1 MKNLN
6 LLKVNLVEIKDKY
19 YKKIVK
25 KIDNRI
31 YSITSSHRKIINEAV
46 KDLVNGG
53 GKRLRPLMMFVSA
66 SFGDYNK
73 EKLLDLGAGLEILHM
88 ASLIHDDIID
98 DANLRRGNITAQS
111 KFGKN
116 TAVFIGDFLLSRTFG
131 IFSTHLNSDMLKK
144 MNKIVRLICEGE
156 IEQAEKKFDFNIN
169 KRDYLKRIRRKT
181 ALFFGF
187 ATFLG
192 AYISNIKGKKLNT
205 LYKLGLEIGMAF
217 QIQDD
222 ILDFTGKESE
232 TGKKLGRDLKSGVIT
247 LPVIYLL
254 QDEKYRLKYKNLI
267 NGKNINEK
275 ELNLLIK
282 DVKESD
288 SIKKSKEFLKKFIL
302 RVEKH
307 LNNLPNNKAK
317 KRMKKI
323 VDFQIDRN
331 Y

>member
-1 MKNLN
+1 M
-6 LLKVNLVEIKDKY
+6 EIKDEY

-25 KIDNRI
+25 KINDKI
-31 YSITSSHRKIINEAV
+31 YSATSTHHPIISEAV
-46 KDLVNGG
+46 DDLVKGG
-53 GKRLRPLMMFVSA
+53 GKRLRPVMMFISA
-66 SFGDYNK
+66 SFGDYDR
-73 EKLLDLGAGLEILHM
+73 EKLLELGAGLELLHM

-98 DANLRRGNITAQS
+98 DADIRRGNKTAQS

-116 TAVFIGDFLLSRTFG
+116 TSVLIGDFLLSRTFS
-131 IFSTHLNSDMLKK
+131 IFSAHLDNKMLQKL
-144 MNKIVRLICEGE
+144 NKIVRLICEGE

-169 KRDYLKRIRRKT
+169 TRDYLKIIRHKT

-187 ATFLG
+187 ATHLG
-192 AYISNIKGKKLNT
+192 AYVSDIRGIRLNT

-222 ILDFTGKESE
+222 ILDFTGKESK
-232 TGKKLGRDLKSGVIT
+232 TGKALGRDLKEGVVT
-247 LPVIYLL
+247 LPVICLL
-254 QDEKYRLKYKNLI
+254 ENNNYRKKYDKLI
-267 NGKNINEK
+267 NGGRIREK
-275 ELNLLIK
+275 ELDLLIK

-288 SIKKSKEFLKKFIL
+288 SIEKSKELLKKFIY

-307 LNNLPNNKAK
+307 LDNLPDNRAK

>member
-1 MKNLN
+1 M
-6 LLKVNLVEIKDKY
+6 EIKDKY
-19 YKKIVK
+19 YKKIVEEV
-25 KIDNRI
+25 DNKI
-31 YSITSSHRKIINEAV
+31 YSVTSSHRRIINEAV
-46 KDLVNGG
+46 EDLVNGG
-53 GKRLRPLMMFVSA
+53 GKRLRPVMMFVAA
-66 SFGDYNK
+66 SFGDYDR

-98 DANLRRGNITAQS
+98 DAEVRRGNITAQS

-131 IFSTHLNSDMLKK
+131 IFSKHLDNNMLQK

-156 IEQAEKKFDFNIN
+156 IEQAEKKFDFTIN
-169 KRDYLKRIRRKT
+169 SRDYLKRIRRKT

-187 ATFLG
+187 ATYLG
-192 AYISNIKGKKLNT
+192 AYVSDIRGRKLNT

-222 ILDFTGKESE
+222 ILDFTGKESK
-232 TGKKLGRDLKSGVIT
+232 TGKAVGRDLKAGVIT

-254 QDEKYRLKYKNLI
+254 KEKKYRQKYNQLISGNEISEKDLDLLI
-267 NGKNINEK
+267 N
-275 ELNLLIK
+275 

-288 SIKKSKEFLKKFIL
+288 SIEKSREFLKKFIY

-307 LNNLPNNKAK
+307 LDNLPDNKAK